1 MATDVQKKSL
11 REKRLKQI
19 KDKEEK
25 FNIIKEARKAQKTKV
40 DYNVMKDQLSYEEL
54 EKFHKPVTEQLE
66 QATEKLTEI
75 NVKQEKILPA
85 LESMKLPQITSEEAK
100 SSQTI
105 PLQLE
110 APQKKELL
118 LNPDKD
124 MDIVVINHFK
134 LLTPGEILDEIK
146 SGEIE
151 IPNIQGT
158 IDSFLSES
166 LRYQRENVAKMNHI
180 KDKESENYREYRRVV
195 DALSAYRKRIK
206 LIPTAVGLRGSG
218 FSHLIKKKKVRL
230 NGGNIKFYSSPDELI
245 SRLNLLI
252 AGKQAGN
259 NSVEL
264 RNETVA
270 ILDEL
275 LKTKILTNE
284 QHNSFYKFINE

>member
-1 MATDVQKKSL
+1 MATDAQRKSL

-40 DYNVMKDQLSYEEL
+40 DYNVMKDQLTYEEL
-54 EKFHKPVTEQLE
+54 EKFHKPVTEQLQ

-218 FSHLIKKKKVRL
+218 FSHLIKKKKVR
-230 NGGNIKFYSSPDELI
+230 GGNIKFYSSPDELI